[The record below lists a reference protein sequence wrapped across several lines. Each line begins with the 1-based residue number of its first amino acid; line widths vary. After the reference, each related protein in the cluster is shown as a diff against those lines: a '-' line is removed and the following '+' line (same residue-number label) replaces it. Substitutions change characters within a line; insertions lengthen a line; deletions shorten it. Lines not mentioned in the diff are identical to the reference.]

1 VQIVRKI
8 PQRKIF
14 GKALRAVLAASC
26 LASTN
31 FAQKKTVH
39 VAAAADLQS
48 AMPEI
53 ARAFEAQT
61 GTTVDVA
68 YGSSGNFYAQIQN
81 GAPLDVFF
89 SADNE
94 YPKKLEESGSAE
106 PRSTQIYGIGRIVLW
121 MPVSAKCNPERDGWQ
136 CLQDLA
142 VKKIAIANPAH
153 APYGRAAV
161 AALQKAG
168 IYDAVKAKLV
178 LGENIS
184 QAAQFVQSG
193 NAEAGIIANS
203 LALSPAMHGG
213 RKWVIP
219 AETYPRIEQTVVVLK
234 SAREKL
240 AAQEFVKF
248 VTRGPGREMLAKY
261 GFEQP
266 QPAR

>member
-1 VQIVRKI
+1 MTLKKI
-8 PQRKIF
+8 S
-14 GKALRAVLAASC
+14 GKAFLAILAASC

-31 FAQKKTVH
+31 FAQKKTVR

-53 ARAFEAQT
+53 AKAFETQT
-61 GTTVDVA
+61 GTTIDVV

-94 YPKKLEESGSAE
+94 YPRKLEESGFTE
-106 PRSTQIYGIGRIVLW
+106 PHSSTIYGIGKIVLW
-121 MPVSAKCNPERDGWQ
+121 MPANAKCNPERDGWQ
-136 CLQDLA
+136 CLQDSS

-203 LALSPAMHGG
+203 LTVSPAMQGG
-213 RKWVIP
+213 KKWIVP
-219 AETYPRIEQTVVVLK
+219 AELYPRIEQTVVVLK
-234 SAREKL
+234 SAKGKPS
-240 AAQEFVKF
+240 AQEFVKF
-248 VTRGPGREMLAKY
+248 VTQGPGREILVKC
-261 GFEQP
+261 GFAP
-266 QPAR
+266 PRPAR

>member
-1 VQIVRKI
+1 M
-8 PQRKIF
+8 PQKKIF
-14 GKALRAVLAASC
+14 GKALLAVLAASC

-31 FAQKKTVH
+31 VAQKETVR

-53 ARAFEAQT
+53 AAAFEAQT
-61 GTTVDVA
+61 GTTVDVV

-94 YPKKLEESGSAE
+94 YPKKLEESGLVE
-106 PRSTQIYGIGRIVLW
+106 PHSELIYGIGRLVLW
-121 MPVSAKCNPERDGWQ
+121 IPASAKCNPERDRWQ
-136 CLQDLA
+136 CLQDSS

-168 IYDAVKAKLV
+168 IYDAVKAKFV

-193 NAEAGIIANS
+193 NAEAGIIASS
-203 LALSPAMHGG
+203 LTLSPAMQGG
-213 RKWVIP
+213 KKWVIP
-219 AETYPRIEQTVVVLK
+219 AELYPRIVQTVVVLK
-234 SAREKL
+234 SAKEKL
-240 AAQEFVKF
+240 RAQGFVKF
-248 VTRGPGREMLAKY
+248 VTQGPGREILAKY
-261 GFEQP
+261 GFEPP

>member
-1 VQIVRKI
+1 MPRN
-8 PQRKIF
+8 KIF
-14 GKALRAVLAASC
+14 GKALLTVLAASC
-26 LASTN
+26 LASTD
-31 FAQKKTVH
+31 FAQKKTVR

-48 AMPEI
+48 AMPGI

-61 GTTVDVA
+61 GTTVEVA

-94 YPKKLEESGSAE
+94 YPKKLEESGFVDPHSA
-106 PRSTQIYGIGRIVLW
+106 QIYGIGKIVLW
-121 MPVSAKCNPERDGWQ
+121 MPAGAKCNPERGGWQ
-136 CLQDLA
+136 CLRDSS
-142 VKKIAIANPAH
+142 VIKIAIANPAH

-193 NAEAGIIANS
+193 NAEAGILANS
-203 LALSPAMHGG
+203 LTLSPAMQGG
-213 RKWVIP
+213 KKWVIP
-219 AETYPRIEQTVVVLK
+219 TELYPRIEQTVVLLK
-234 SAREKL
+234 SAKEKL
-240 AAQEFVKF
+240 AAQEFIKF
-248 VTRGPGREMLAKY
+248 VTQGPGREMLAKY
-261 GFEQP
+261 GFEP
-266 QPAR
+266 PSAR